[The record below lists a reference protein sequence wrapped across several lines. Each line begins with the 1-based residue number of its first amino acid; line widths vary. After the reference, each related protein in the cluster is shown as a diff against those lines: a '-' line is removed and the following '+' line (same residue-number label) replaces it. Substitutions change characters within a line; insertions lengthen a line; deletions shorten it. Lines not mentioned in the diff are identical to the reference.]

1 MLSESVLERSR
12 LEQMERKLF
21 TPLQI
26 RGITLKNRVCVPA
39 LVMYARKNQEGFVEE
54 ADVAHYRALAEGGFG
69 LVIVEAACVSPE
81 GKLVEQQL
89 GAWDDKF
96 IPGLRQLADA
106 IHQGGSRALLQIH
119 HAGLI
124 AVDGDRVTASDDA
137 CDYRAVSAIPG
148 EYRMKHYTG
157 RAATV
162 DEILRIEDCFGEAA
176 RRAEAAGF
184 DGVEIHGA
192 HNYLISQF
200 LSSAV
205 NRREDEYGQ
214 TERFALEVFRKVR
227 AAVSDDF
234 LVGIRLGGFD
244 PKLEDG
250 LRHAKALAEAGVDF
264 LNMSRGFALRHQAW
278 KPEGFPFNELIYGAQ
293 EVKKMVDVPVFA
305 VSGINS
311 AEMAEDVLQTTGV
324 DMVCIGRGALV
335 NPNWA
340 VDAQAG
346 RDTGKCLNCP
356 ACYWRGHRPDCP
368 GMTRLERIREQES

>member
-1 MLSESVLERSR
+1 M
-12 LEQMERKLF
+12 F
-21 TPLQI
+21 APLTI

-54 ADVAHYRALAEGGFG
+54 ADVAHYRELARGGFG
-69 LVIVEAACVSPE
+69 LVIVEATCVSPE

-96 IPGLRQLADA
+96 VPGLHKIADA
-106 IHQGGSRALLQIH
+106 IHEDGSVALLQIH
-119 HAGLI
+119 HAGMI
-124 AVDGDRVTASDDA
+124 AVEGDRITSSDDG
-137 CDYRAVSAIPG
+137 CDYRAVSATPG
-148 EYRMKHYTG
+148 EYRVKHYTG
-157 RAATV
+157 RAAAV
-162 DEILRIEDCFGEAA
+162 EEILRIEDCFAQAA
-176 RRAEAAGF
+176 RRAEEAGF

-205 NRREDEYGQ
+205 NRREDVYGQ
-214 TERFALEVFRKVR
+214 TERLALEVFEKVR
-227 AAVSDDF
+227 GAVSDQF

-250 LRHAKALAEAGVDF
+250 LRHAKALAGAGVDF
-264 LNMSRGFALRHQAW
+264 LNMSRGFALRHEAW
-278 KPEGFPFNELIYGAQ
+278 KPEKFPFNELIYGAQ
-293 EVKKMVDVPVFA
+293 EVKKVVDVPVFA

-311 AEMAEDVLQTTGV
+311 AEMAEDVLDTTGV

-340 VDAQAG
+340 ADAQAG
-346 RDTGKCLNCP
+346 RDTGKCLNCSV
-356 ACYWRGHRPDCP
+356 CYWRGHRPDCP
-368 GMTRLERIREQES
+368 GMELLERTREQK